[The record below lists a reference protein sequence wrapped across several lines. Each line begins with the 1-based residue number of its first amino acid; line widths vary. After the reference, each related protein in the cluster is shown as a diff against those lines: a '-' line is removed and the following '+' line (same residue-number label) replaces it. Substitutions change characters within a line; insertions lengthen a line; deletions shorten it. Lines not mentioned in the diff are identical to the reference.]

1 MKPSVKSILLAAKVG
16 LAVLSF
22 TLFSGFGDRFEGGFG
37 GGFRG
42 GFGGG
47 FGRASGASAPKAPE
61 DAVAGVYA
69 DLDKGV
75 GNCLEVANLI
85 IDESPEIRN
94 ELRKGI
100 VEFKKILKDK
110 FGSEDALRWSFST
123 VHIRAGN
130 SRDIDNPRFGIAVC
144 VKEADKALSA
154 YKKDSNVIQT
164 GYSTG
169 GETVYSAKKVF
180 GKNRSV
186 IVKDMILLADDEE
199 TLESLIRVYTGS
211 GKRNAGFDSI
221 ADLRGDAIL
230 RVLVP
235 KLGST
240 VKRLGFESM
249 VEEIAEISGDAKLK
263 ETICEFGDI
272 NLDVSLDK
280 NNINARLDVTT
291 ANVED
296 AKFLESVFSSIPGFQ
311 RFALVAAALNVPRS
325 AKSAA
330 RGLFAQFQDFLRNS
344 WSAGRNGC
352 TSTLSISLKTRKTV
366 KLLAEIISVFNK
378 TIHLSQVH
386 ATESKGRMLFQSIM
400 AANMS
405 LQKRGSKSVW
415 PKTTAATG
423 GGNSTKIWSK
433 GYKDAREYFEDLF
446 DVKNS
451 TNPAKQKPYI
461 DQDIDVLWGFGVPAP
476 KDHPNELTEKNIMW
490 SVAANIYDAYPD
502 TIPVFVSANVD
513 VSKLLIKYNGISND
527 RIPIGSEAGIFSGLS
542 FNDDYA
548 VVVYKSGA
556 TRSFKRNEFTL
567 KNIYG
572 HAFDV
577 SNPRGNMEQLCYLTP
592 TGKVRCS
599 SK

>member
-22 TLFSGFGDRFEGGFG
+22 TVFSGFGDRFEGGFG

-47 FGRASGASAPKAPE
+47 FGRASGGSAPKAPE
-61 DAVAGVYA
+61 DAVAGIYVN
-69 DLDKGV
+69 LDKGV

-100 VEFKKILKDK
+100 VEFKKALKDK

-164 GYSTG
+164 GYSTA
-169 GETVYSAKKVF
+169 GETVYNAKRVF
-180 GKNRSV
+180 GKNNCV
-186 IVKDMILLADDEE
+186 VVKDMILIADDGE

-211 GKRNAGFDSI
+211 GKRNAEFDSVGN
-221 ADLRGDAIL
+221 LRGDTVL
-230 RVLVP
+230 RVFVP
-235 KLGST
+235 KLGAT
-240 VKRLGFESM
+240 VKRLGFEP
-249 VEEIAEISGDAKLK
+249 VVDEIAEISCDSKLK
-263 ETICEFGDI
+263 ETICGFGDI
-272 NLDVSLDK
+272 TLDLALNK
-280 NNINARLDVTT
+280 NNINAKLDVTA

-296 AKFLESVFSSIPGFQ
+296 AKFLENVFNSIPGFQ
-311 RFALVAAALNVPRS
+311 RFALAGAASTVSRS
-325 AKSAA
+325 DRTAAKEVF
-330 RGLFAQFQDFLRNS
+330 GQLQDLLRNS

-352 TSTLSISLKTRKTV
+352 TSTLTLSLKTSKTV
-366 KLLAEIISVFNK
+366 KLFLKVASGVIKQIDKSTRF
-378 TIHLSQVH
+378 
-386 ATESKGRMLFQSIM
+386 AAESKGRNLFQSIM
-400 AANMS
+400 ATNMS
-405 LQKRGSKSVW
+405 LAKRGSKNVW
-415 PKTTAATG
+415 PKTTAAIG
-423 GGNSTKIWSK
+423 GGNSTKIWNK

-451 TNPAKQKPYI
+451 TNPALQRPYI
-461 DQDIDVLWGFGVPAP
+461 DEDINVLCGFGVPAP
-476 KDHPNELTEKNIMW
+476 KDHSNKLTEKNIMW
-490 SVAANIYDAYPD
+490 SVAANIDDAYPD
-502 TIPVFVSANVD
+502 TIPVLVSANVD
-513 VSKLLIKYNGISND
+513 VSKLLIKYDGVSND
-527 RIPIGSEAGIFSGLS
+527 RIPIGSEAGINSGLS
-542 FNDDYA
+542 FNDNFA

>member
-47 FGRASGASAPKAPE
+47 FGRASGGSAPKAPE
-61 DAVAGVYA
+61 DAVAGIYVN
-69 DLDKGV
+69 LDKGV

-85 IDESPEIRN
+85 IDERPEIRN

-100 VEFKKILKDK
+100 VEFKKALKDK
-110 FGSEDALRWSFST
+110 LGSEDALRWSFST

-164 GYSTG
+164 GYSTA
-169 GETVYSAKKVF
+169 GETVYNAKRVF
-180 GKNRSV
+180 GKNNCV
-186 IVKDMILLADDEE
+186 VVKDMILIADDGE

-211 GKRNAGFDSI
+211 GKRNAEFDSVGN
-221 ADLRGDAIL
+221 LRGDTVL
-230 RVLVP
+230 RVFVP
-235 KLGST
+235 KLGAT
-240 VKRLGFESM
+240 VKRLGFEP
-249 VEEIAEISGDAKLK
+249 VVDEIAEISCDSKLK
-263 ETICEFGDI
+263 ETICGFGDI
-272 NLDVSLDK
+272 TLDLALNK
-280 NNINARLDVTT
+280 NNINAKLDVTA

-296 AKFLESVFSSIPGFQ
+296 AKFLENVFNSIPGFQ
-311 RFALVAAALNVPRS
+311 RFALAGAASTVSRS
-325 AKSAA
+325 DRTAAKEVF
-330 RGLFAQFQDFLRNS
+330 GQLQDLLRNS

-352 TSTLSISLKTRKTV
+352 TSTLSISLKTHKTV
-366 KLLAEIISVFNK
+366 KLLAEIISILNK

-405 LQKRGSKSVW
+405 LAKRGSKSVW

-461 DQDIDVLWGFGVPAP
+461 DQDIDVLWGYGVGAP
-476 KDHPNELTEKNIMW
+476 KDPNELTEKNIMW

-502 TIPVFVSANVD
+502 TIPVLVSANVD
-513 VSKLLIKYNGISND
+513 VSKLLIKYNGFSND
-527 RIPIGSEAGIFSGLS
+527 RIPIGAEAGINSGLS
-542 FNDDYA
+542 FNDNFA